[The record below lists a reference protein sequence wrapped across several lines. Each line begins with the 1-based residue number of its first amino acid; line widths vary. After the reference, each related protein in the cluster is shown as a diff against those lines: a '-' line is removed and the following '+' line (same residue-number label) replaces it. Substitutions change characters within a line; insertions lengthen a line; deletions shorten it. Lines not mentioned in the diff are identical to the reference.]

1 MRLKS
6 LIPLS
11 VAAIALAPGMSL
23 AADYDP
29 PVYVEEAPELVPVEI
44 GSGWYLR
51 GDVTYTANKAY
62 EDDNFGTSPGDVA
75 TSRIRPFGGTIGMGY
90 HFNDYLRA
98 EVNFGIQPSQEA
110 SLVSDGVDGI
120 GAFTATS
127 RTKNSMY
134 SGMVNVYGD
143 LGTFAGFTPY
153 VGAGIG
159 MVSTKRSYEFSQV
172 YPLVVGANTTALDS
186 RRDYDYAYT
195 VGAGVSY
202 NFTPTMALDVGYQY
216 FAAPNS
222 EYYRITGPTTATLEK
237 GIDFHQIKVGLRY
250 DLW

>member
-11 VAAIALAPGMSL
+11 VAAIVLAPGMSL

-29 PVYVEEAPELVPVEI
+29 PVYVDEAPEFVPVEV

-51 GDVTYTANKAY
+51 GDVSYTANKPFEYDAV
-62 EDDNFGTSPGDVA
+62 GTVPGDVA
-75 TSRIRPFGGTIGMGY
+75 TSRIRPFGATVGMGY

-110 SLVSDGVDGI
+110 SLVSDGTDGL

-143 LGTFAGFTPY
+143 LGTIAGFTPY

-172 YPLVVGANTTALDS
+172 YPLLTGVDIARLDS
-186 RRDYDYAYT
+186 ARDYDYAYT

-202 NFTPTMALDVGYQY
+202 NFTPSMAIDVGYQY